1 MKQGRHGLQI
11 RDETGELLLEVGPYI
26 IKESPRFAEEI
37 GVIAASWAQAEVN
50 LNCFFAILL
59 NTTPEEAAK
68 QLKKYRSASRATD
81 GARKIAADVLTGA
94 ELDSVAETLDQ
105 LDNARERRNRIQHD
119 VWAKKGGDDLRL
131 FAVHANEYL
140 AFTIELM
147 AAAGLNNADATN
159 ADRMINIAVRFAA
172 TISNG
177 YTLDDLRSI
186 GLEIDIAS
194 RSLLQLMF
202 SRITLRLAKE

>member
-1 MKQGRHGLQI
+1 MKQGKHGLQI
-11 RDETGELLLEVGPYI
+11 RDETGGLLLEVGPHI

-50 LNCFFAILL
+50 LNCLFAILL

-68 QLKKYRSASRATD
+68 KIKKYSNAARATD
-81 GARKIAADVLTGA
+81 GARKIAADTLAGT
-94 ELDSVAETLDQ
+94 ELDSVTETLDQ
-105 LDNARERRNRIQHD
+105 LDNARTRRNRIQHD
-119 VWAKKGGDDLRL
+119 VWAKKGGDDMRM
-131 FAVHANEYL
+131 FAVHSNEYL

-147 AAAGLNNADATN
+147 AAAGLKKADATN
-159 ADRMINIAVRFAA
+159 TDRMINTAMKFAA

-177 YTLDDLRSI
+177 YTLEDLRNIS
-186 GLEIDIAS
+186 LEIDIAS

-202 SRITLRLAKE
+202 SRITLRLAGE